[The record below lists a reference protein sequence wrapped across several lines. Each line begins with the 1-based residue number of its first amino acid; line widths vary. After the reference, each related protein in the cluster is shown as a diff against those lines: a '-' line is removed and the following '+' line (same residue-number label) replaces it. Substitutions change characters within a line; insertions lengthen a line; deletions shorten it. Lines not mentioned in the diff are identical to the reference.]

1 PHLRSRQGEAV
12 SQRQVVDL
20 REAAQARD
28 LHGDPV
34 QGLQLV
40 AKSLDSYII
49 RLGIACSE
57 GRPPVKQPGRR
68 EGSLATPV
76 TDRAM
81 VGRARSPALL
91 ERSCEGSG

>member
-1 PHLRSRQGEAV
+1 V

-40 AKSLDSYII
+40 AKSLDRYII
-49 RLGIACSE
+49 RLEDRLLGMRAVCNAS
-57 GRPPVKQPGRR
+57 RP
-68 EGSLATPV
+68 S
-76 TDRAM
+76 
-81 VGRARSPALL
+81 
-91 ERSCEGSG
+91 